1 MWFAPKFLDNYDIP
15 IIYWTSNDKCG
26 IFKNTKNKNHWEWLV
41 EKYSIK
47 YWRTVDSIKKLP
59 IKATST

>member
-26 IFKNTKNKNHWEWLV
+26 TFKNTRNKNHWEWLV

-47 YWRTVDSIKKLP
+47 YWRTVDSIKP
-59 IKATST
+59 SNIENE

>member
-15 IIYWTSNDKCG
+15 IIYWTSNNKCG
-26 IFKNTKNKNHWEWLV
+26 LFKNTKNKNHWEWLV

-47 YWRTVDSIKKLP
+47 CWRTVNSIKP
-59 IKATST
+59 SNIENG